1 MKKTAIA
8 IFIIFLFS
16 SPYAQRGMEGFG
28 IGVIVGEP
36 TGITIKIWTGNTT
49 AFQAAAAWS
58 FSGYESFQF
67 HADYLF
73 HNFGILNS
81 DEMRGALPLYVGIG
95 GRIKLK
101 EDNDLDDN
109 DEASIGAR
117 VPLGMSYIFE
127 DTPLD
132 IFIEVVP
139 ILDVLPDTDFDLNG
153 AAGIRFY
160 L

>member
-16 SPYAQRGMEGFG
+16 SLYAQRRMEGFG

-36 TGITIKIWTGNTT
+36 TGITIKTWTGNTT
-49 AFQAAAAWS
+49 AIQAAAWS

-81 DEMRGALPLYVGIG
+81 DEIRGALPLYAGIG

-101 EDNDLDDN
+101 EVNDLDGN

-139 ILDVLPDTDFDLNG
+139 ILDLVPDTDFDLNG